1 MSRMTPELAEWLRAQ
16 LARGCLEADMIAAMV
31 NAGHP
36 RKFTH
41 EAVKT
46 LFAGG
51 SPEDQITPAVRELTK
66 ADVREHV
73 MNAPNNV
80 IAEQHD
86 VQVLF
91 ACASPRVV
99 LFGNVLSHAECD
111 ELVAQSQHKLTRSE
125 VVDPATGDF
134 KLDKAR
140 TSEGTHFLRAE
151 TTLID
156 TLEQRVASLTGIPLE
171 NQEPLQI
178 LHYGI
183 GGEYEPHYDY
193 FSEDSIGESKQLK
206 HGGQRVATLIMY
218 LNDVQAGGAT
228 LFPQLGIET
237 KPRKGC
243 AVYFENVNEAGE
255 IDPRTLHAGAP
266 VGKGEKWIA
275 TKWIREQAYQ

>member
-1 MSRMTPELAEWLRAQ
+1 MSRMTPELAEWMRTQ
-16 LARGCLEADMIAAMV
+16 KARGCLEADMIKALIDS
-31 NAGHP
+31 GHP
-36 RKFTH
+36 AKFANQSVH
-41 EAVKT
+41 A
-46 LFAGG
+46 LFNGSEPDDMIPAG
-51 SPEDQITPAVRELTK
+51 VRELSQ

-73 MNAPNNV
+73 MNAPNHV
-80 IAEQHD
+80 VAAQHE
-86 VQVLF
+86 VHVLF

-99 LFGNVLSHAECD
+99 LFGNVLSVAECD
-111 ELVAQSQHKLTRSE
+111 ELITQSQHKLTRSE
-125 VVDPATGDF
+125 VVDPATGGY

-140 TSEGTHFLRAE
+140 TSEGTHFMNAE
-151 TTLID
+151 TPLID
-156 TLEQRVASLTGIPLE
+156 LLEMRVAALTGIPRE

-193 FSEDSIGESKQLK
+193 FSEDSIGEAKQLK
-206 HGGQRVATLIMY
+206 NGGQRVATLVMY
-218 LNDVQAGGAT
+218 LNDVEAGGAT

-243 AVYFENVNEAGE
+243 AVYFENVTEQGE

-275 TKWIREQAYQ
+275 TKWIREAKYA